1 MSPSEPIL
9 SVTITARN
17 RYGLYSLGLMTSRP
31 TDDREP
37 AREGGVAF
45 LLAQLGAHAA
55 AAFAERVQPL
65 GLTPPQAGVLRRL
78 GQSPGQS
85 QRGLADALGMHAP
98 RLVALIDALEDR
110 GLVARDRDPDDR
122 RNYAISLTHD
132 GQRALAELARVA
144 RQHELAI
151 TAALDDDERAQLLAL
166 LRRLAE
172 EQDLT
177 PGVHP
182 GYRRIGRHA

>member
-1 MSPSEPIL
+1 
-9 SVTITARN
+9 
-17 RYGLYSLGLMTSRP
+17 MTTHP

-37 AREGGVAF
+37 ARAGGVAF

-55 AAFAERVQPL
+55 AAFAERIRPL
-65 GLTPPQAGVLRRL
+65 ELTPPQAGVLRLL
-78 GQSPGQS
+78 GQFPGQS

-98 RLVALIDALEDR
+98 RLVALIDELEDR

-122 RNYAISLTHD
+122 RNYAISLTEE
-132 GQRALAELARVA
+132 GRRTLAQLAGIA
-144 RQHELAI
+144 REHELTI
-151 TAALDDDERAQLLAL
+151 TAALDDDERAELHAL
-166 LRRLAE
+166 LRRLAD

-182 GYRRIGRHA
+182 GYRRIGRRG

>member
-1 MSPSEPIL
+1 
-9 SVTITARN
+9 
-17 RYGLYSLGLMTSRP
+17 MTSP
-31 TDDREP
+31 PIDDREP

-55 AAFAERVQPL
+55 AAFAERIRPL
-65 GLTPPQAGVLRRL
+65 ELTPPQAGVLRRL
-78 GQSPGQS
+78 GQFPGQS
-85 QRGLADALGMHAP
+85 QRGLADALGMHPP
-98 RLVALIDALEDR
+98 RLVALIDELEDR

-122 RNYAISLTHD
+122 RNYAISLTD
-132 GQRALAELARVA
+132 EGQRVLAKLSAVA
-144 RQHELAI
+144 REHERAI

-172 EQDLT
+172 EQALA

-182 GYRRIGRHA
+182 GFRRIGRRA